1 MSSRANSPVRGHTD
15 YFETQE
21 YIRKASIR
29 LHDITGP
36 GSGSQSR
43 HSSTS
48 SSRVSSRAGS
58 ARSSRAASPASRAS
72 DSLETILMAAK
83 QQNTEARPAK
93 IVYVRETFQLIPDT
107 ECDQSSKV
115 PDLPMLPNHNLVK
128 IDKQETQMT
137 IDPLTNMPKYFANPK
152 NPGEEKI
159 RALDEVKSVRLDSP
173 KLPCETKSMSIKG
186 VATNKEDDAED
197 RSSIVTQSS
206 NTSSKVDKAVGVDL
220 TSAGISN
227 IEEMLESLLDSAQR
241 RDLVDNDDSA
251 RAESVAS
258 MASSASSKGREKKV
272 RVEDPGEA
280 HSMIR
285 RQSVIIEGLTLETD
299 ELKRRCQMLEE
310 ELGTTAVDEIQSK
323 LEKVEGKLEET
334 ETYCYQV
341 VEENIELKSEIE
353 NLEAEIAEVQD
364 TFRDKD
370 AKEFKK
376 TKWELENLAKTCR
389 NLQLKLGKAHAKQMR
404 LKQERDEIEEKQTEQ
419 KLWKTTAVVAAAAI
433 AVVHLVNKYK

>member
-15 YFETQE
+15 YYETQE

-29 LHDITGP
+29 LHDITAP
-36 GSGSQSR
+36 GSGSR
-43 HSSTS
+43 PGSST

-72 DSLETILMAAK
+72 DNLDQILMVAK
-83 QQNTEARPAK
+83 QQNEVRPSK

-107 ECDQSSKV
+107 ECDQSSTV

-128 IDKQETQMT
+128 IDKQETQMK
-137 IDPLTNMPKYFANPK
+137 IDPVSKVPKYFTNPK
-152 NPGEEKI
+152 NPREEKI
-159 RALDEVKSVRLDSP
+159 RVLDEVKSVREDSP
-173 KLPCETKSMSIKG
+173 KVPCEQKSLSTKG
-186 VATNKEDDAED
+186 VASTKEDDAED
-197 RSSIVTQSS
+197 RASIATQSS

-220 TSAGISN
+220 TRAGISN

-258 MASSASSKGREKKV
+258 MGSSASSKGREKKV
-272 RVEDPGEA
+272 SVEDPGEA

-310 ELGTTAVDEIQSK
+310 ELGNNAVDEIQSK

>member
-1 MSSRANSPVRGHTD
+1 MV
-15 YFETQE
+15 
-21 YIRKASIR
+21 
-29 LHDITGP
+29 
-36 GSGSQSR
+36 
-43 HSSTS
+43 
-48 SSRVSSRAGS
+48 
-58 ARSSRAASPASRAS
+58 
-72 DSLETILMAAK
+72 AK
-83 QQNTEARPAK
+83 QQNEARPSK

-107 ECDQSSKV
+107 ECDQSSKS
-115 PDLPMLPNHNLVK
+115 PELPMLPHHNLVK

-137 IDPLTNMPKYFANPK
+137 IDPVTKVPKYFAGQK
-152 NPGEEKI
+152 NQKEEKI
-159 RALDEVKSVRLDSP
+159 RVIDETTSVKRDSP
-173 KLPCETKSMSIKG
+173 KAPPEKMSMSSKG
-186 VATNKEDDAED
+186 VLTDNEDDPDD
-197 RSSIVTQSS
+197 RASIVTQSS

-220 TSAGISN
+220 TRAGISN
-227 IEEMLESLLDSAQR
+227 IEEMLESLLDSTKR

-258 MASSASSKGREKKV
+258 LVSSASSKDREKTV
-272 RVEDPGEA
+272 TAEVPGEA

-299 ELKRRCQMLEE
+299 ELKRRCQMLED
-310 ELGTTAVDEIQSK
+310 ELGNNAVDEIQSK

-341 VEENIELKSEIE
+341 VEENVELKSEIE
-353 NLEAEIAEVQD
+353 NLEAEISEVQD

-404 LKQERDEIEEKQTEQ
+404 LKQERDEIEERQTEQ
-419 KLWKTTAVVAAAAI
+419 TLWKTSAVVAAAAI

>member
-1 MSSRANSPVRGHTD
+1 MV
-15 YFETQE
+15 
-21 YIRKASIR
+21 
-29 LHDITGP
+29 
-36 GSGSQSR
+36 
-43 HSSTS
+43 
-48 SSRVSSRAGS
+48 
-58 ARSSRAASPASRAS
+58 
-72 DSLETILMAAK
+72 AK
-83 QQNTEARPAK
+83 QQNEARPAK

-137 IDPLTNMPKYFANPK
+137 IDPVTKVPKYLANPI

-159 RALDEVKSVRLDSP
+159 RVLDEVKSVRLDSP

-186 VATNKEDDAED
+186 AATNTEDDAED

-258 MASSASSKGREKKV
+258 MTSSASSKGREKRV
-272 RVEDPGEA
+272 RVEDPGQA

-299 ELKRRCQMLEE
+299 ELKRRCLMLEE
-310 ELGTTAVDEIQSK
+310 ELGTNAVDEIQSK

-353 NLEAEIAEVQD
+353 NLETEIAEVQD

-404 LKQERDEIEEKQTEQ
+404 LKHERDEIEEKQTEQ

>member
-1 MSSRANSPVRGHTD
+1 MV
-15 YFETQE
+15 
-21 YIRKASIR
+21 
-29 LHDITGP
+29 
-36 GSGSQSR
+36 
-43 HSSTS
+43 
-48 SSRVSSRAGS
+48 
-58 ARSSRAASPASRAS
+58 
-72 DSLETILMAAK
+72 AK
-83 QQNTEARPAK
+83 QQNEVRPSK

-107 ECDQSSKV
+107 ECDQSSKS
-115 PDLPMLPNHNLVK
+115 PELPLIPHHNLVK
-128 IDKQETQMT
+128 IDQQETQMT
-137 IDPLTNMPKYFANPK
+137 FDPVTKVPKYFAGPENPK
-152 NPGEEKI
+152 EEKF
-159 RALDEVKSVRLDSP
+159 RVLDEVKSVKRESP
-173 KLPCETKSMSIKG
+173 KVSSEKKSMSSKG
-186 VATNKEDDAED
+186 VLTDKEDDRDD
-197 RSSIVTQSS
+197 RASIVTQSS

-220 TSAGISN
+220 ARAGISN
-227 IEEMLESLLDSAQR
+227 IEEMLESLLDSTKR

-258 MASSASSKGREKKV
+258 LVSSASSKDREKTV
-272 RVEDPGEA
+272 TAEVPGEA

-299 ELKRRCQMLEE
+299 ELKRRCQMLED
-310 ELGTTAVDEIQSK
+310 ELGNNAVDEIQSK

-341 VEENIELKSEIE
+341 VEENIELKAEME
-353 NLEAEIAEVQD
+353 NLETEISEVQD

-419 KLWKTTAVVAAAAI
+419 TLWKTSAVVAAAAI